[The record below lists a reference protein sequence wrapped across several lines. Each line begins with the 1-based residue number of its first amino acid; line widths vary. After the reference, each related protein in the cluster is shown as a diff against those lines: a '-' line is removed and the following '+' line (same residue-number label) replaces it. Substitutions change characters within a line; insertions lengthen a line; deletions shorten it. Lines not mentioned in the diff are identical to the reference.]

1 MNDREFES
9 DEELLARLRR
19 IIARVDPVPRSVV
32 AAARACGA
40 WRTIDTDLALLTY
53 DSASQ
58 SNELVGVRGG
68 AGRLLT
74 FTSDTLTIDVEILPG
89 GEGIVG
95 EIEGPHDAHVAVHCA
110 AGSLGDD
117 IDDLGRFRVRDIPE
131 GLMRLEITDRQ
142 TSRITRTAWILV

>member
-1 MNDREFES
+1 MNDDEFES

-19 IIARVDPVPRSVV
+19 IIARVDPVPSSVV

-53 DSASQ
+53 DSASE

-68 AGRLLT
+68 EGRLLT

-95 EIEGPHDAHVAVHCA
+95 EIEGPRAAHVEVQCA

-117 IDDLGRFRVRDIPE
+117 TDALGRFRIREIPE

-142 TSRITRTAWILV
+142 TSRLTRTAWILV

>member
-1 MNDREFES
+1 VNDDEFES

-19 IIARVDPVPRSVV
+19 IIARVDPVPTGVV
-32 AAARACGA
+32 AAARTCGA

-58 SNELVGVRGG
+58 SNELVGVRGRE
-68 AGRLLT
+68 GRLLT
-74 FTSDTLTIDVEILPG
+74 FTSDALTIDVEILPG

-95 EIEGPHDAHVAVHCA
+95 EVDGPRNAHVAVHCA

-117 IDDLGRFRVRDIPE
+117 TDDLGRFRVRDIPE
-131 GLMRLEITDRQ
+131 GLMRLEITERE
-142 TSRITRTAWILV
+142 TSRVTRTAWILV